1 MSPAPLLS
9 VRDLRTQFAED
20 ERTVRAV
27 DGVSFDV
34 HRGETR
40 GIVGESGSGKS
51 VTNLSI
57 MRLIPTPPGR
67 IAGGEV
73 IFDGRNLLTLSDAEM
88 RAIRGRRIAMIFQSP
103 LNSVN

>member
-20 ERTVRAV
+20 GRTVRAV
-27 DGVSFDV
+27 DGVSFDL
-34 HRGETR
+34 HRGETL

-67 IAGGEV
+67 IVGGEV
-73 IFDGRNLLTLSDAEM
+73 IFDGRNLLSLPDAQM
-88 RAIRGRRIAMIFQSP
+88 RAIRGKRIAMIFQDPMTS
-103 LNSVN
+103 